1 VLAPPYG
8 GTLRLNPVVPPA
20 NYFHQL
26 LLERTLVFSR
36 PARSSRL
43 DAVDVM
49 ASLHLADRPL
59 EIRIDETATVPA
71 PGMLPWYSLAHH
83 RRLAIGYAGLTHRR
97 TVAVRW

>member
-1 VLAPPYG
+1 MRLDLAA
-8 GTLRLNPVVPPA
+8 TPA

-59 EIRIDETATVPA
+59 EIRIDETAAVPA
-71 PGMLPWYSLAHH
+71 PGMLPWYSRA
-83 RRLAIGYAGLTHRR
+83 RRRWLLIRHIWLTHRHTR
-97 TVAVRW
+97 AVRR